1 MSKKRSQGEGSI
13 FQRKDGLWAAQMTI
27 QGKHVAKYF
36 HSQSECREWLKV
48 TRAQVENGLTLSGA
62 QTTLAHFLSEWL
74 VATGNSIRPKT
85 FVQYQQIVRQHIVPT
100 LGNIKLK
107 DLRPDH
113 IQALY
118 NQKAKDGMSNRTLLL
133 VHAVLHRAF
142 NQALKWGIVVRNP
155 VQAVNRPKFKHK
167 EMKTLTDSQVRTFLS
182 FATNSRFEV
191 LYWLAVTTGLRRGE
205 LLGLKWSDLDWANH
219 RIRVQR
225 QLQRLPS
232 GLEFSEPKSSA
243 GKRVIAVGDSTIAK
257 LRKHVEFQS
266 RERQEA
272 GKSWHENDLI
282 FPSPIG
288 TPMDPDNLCHEFKR
302 LLVAAGL
309 PDIRFHDLR
318 HTAASLMLQQG
329 VHPKVVQERLG
340 HSDIS
345 LTLNTYSHIL
355 PVMQDEVA
363 HKMDELLTP
372 IDVSEQLKKVQ
383 ELQAIYPQSPINQR
397 RQK

>member
-13 FQRKDGLWAAQMTI
+13 FQRKDGLWEAQITI

-36 HSQSECREWLKV
+36 HSQSECREWLKAS
-48 TRAQVENGLTLSGA
+48 RAQVENGLTLSGA
-62 QTTLAHFLSEWL
+62 QTTMARFLSEWL
-74 VATGNSIRPKT
+74 VATGSSIRPKT
-85 FVQYQQIVRQHIVPT
+85 FIQYQQIVRQHIVPT

-107 DLRPDH
+107 DIRPDH

-118 NQKAKDGMSNRTLLL
+118 NQKNKEGMSNRTLLL

-142 NQALKWGIVVRNP
+142 NQALKWGIVIRNP

-167 EMKTLTDSQVRTFLS
+167 EMKTLTDSQVRTLLS
-182 FATNSRFEV
+182 YAVTSRFEV

-243 GKRVIAVGDSTIAK
+243 GKRVIAVGDSTIAG
-257 LRKHVEFQS
+257 LRKHVGFQS
-266 RERQEA
+266 KERQEA
-272 GKSWHENDLI
+272 EEAWHENDLI

-288 TPMDPDNLCHEFKR
+288 TPMDPDNMCHEFKR
-302 LLVAAGL
+302 LLVEAGL

-318 HTAASLMLQQG
+318 HTAATLMLQQG
-329 VHPKVVQERLG
+329 VHPKIVQERLG

-345 LTLNTYSHIL
+345 LTLGTYSHVL
-355 PVMQDEVA
+355 PVMQDEA
-363 HKMDELLTP
+363 AETMDELLTP
-372 IDVSEQLKKVQ
+372 IDVSTEIKKLGEQRANYV
-383 ELQAIYPQSPINQR
+383 A
-397 RQK
+397 